1 MGHSTRRAS
10 SQAPTASRGMQ
21 PLMAPI
27 PHRPSPCKKSF
38 AVYRVIQDTFVRF
51 LSPFALRL
59 SALHFTEHFTLVPS
73 VERCHATTFPLFSRV
88 VCLYISLAAWLW
100 SGSEEYSS
108 ISSLAPILVS
118 TSPGVPSFGSGDP
131 LFNPSRVLGSLG
143 RNPSFIHPSYF
154 PELTWRYIVFDF
166 NRKVGRDCVCNEE
179 GTGLTVEYERFVGR
193 VKITLEGSNRLGS

>member
-1 MGHSTRRAS
+1 
-10 SQAPTASRGMQ
+10 MQ

-27 PHRPSPCKKSF
+27 LHRPSPCKKSF

-100 SGSEEYSS
+100 SGIEEYSS

-154 PELTWRYIVFDF
+154 PETIFLNSHGDILSSTSIGRWGEIVYVMK
-166 NRKVGRDCVCNEE
+166 KVQA
-179 GTGLTVEYERFVGR
+179 L
-193 VKITLEGSNRLGS
+193 LSSMSAL